1 MKLPPGY
8 DSTGVSLPKN
18 AVCLLHKSL
27 YGLKQ
32 ASRQW
37 FSKFSGVII
46 SLGFRQSPSDHS
58 LFVRNSNRHFMA
70 LLVYVDDV
78 IIASSDQQAIVKL
91 KADLNKEFKLKDLGD
106 LKYFLGLEIAHSTA
120 GICVSQRKYV
130 LDLLS
135 EFGYLGCKPAI
146 TPMEVNTR
154 LSISDEADLPD
165 VGMYRRLIGKL
176 LYLTLTRPDISYA
189 VGQLSQFLS
198 TPKAS
203 HLQAAQRV
211 LRYLKAVPGQGLFFP
226 SSSKLQLTAFADSD
240 WARCPDSRRSVTGFC
255 IFLGD
260 SLISWKSKKQPIVSR
275 SSAEAEYRAMA
286 NATCEITWLLALLK
300 DFNISHDF
308 PALLFCDNQSAMH
321 IAENPVFHERTKHI
335 EIDCHLVRE
344 KIQLGVLK
352 TLFVSS
358 EHQIAD
364 ILTKALHPSQ
374 FYFLI
379 SKMGLKNIFSPS

>member
-8 DSTGVSLPKN
+8 DSKGESLPKD

-37 FSKFSGVII
+37 FHKFSSAILG
-46 SLGFRQSPSDHS
+46 LGFHQSASDHS
-58 LFVRNSNRHFMA
+58 PFLQDTDGVFMA

-78 IIASSDQQAIVKL
+78 IIASSDSTAIIHL
-91 KADLNKEFKLKDLGD
+91 KADLNTLFKLKDLGD
-106 LKYFLGLEIAHSTA
+106 LKYFLGLEIARSAA
-120 GICVSQRKYV
+120 GICLSQRKYV

-135 EFGYLGCKPAI
+135 DFGYLGCKPAS
-146 TPMEVNTR
+146 TPMKPNLQ
-154 LSISDEADLPD
+154 LSLEDGENVSD
-165 VGMYRRLIGKL
+165 VSMYRRLIGRL

-189 VGQLSQFLS
+189 VNRLSQFLS
-198 TPKAS
+198 KPKVP
-203 HLQAAQRV
+203 HLLAAQRV
-211 LRYLKAVPGQGLFFP
+211 LRYLKRVPGQGLFYP
-226 SSSKLQLTAFADSD
+226 ADSSLQLTAFTDSD

-255 IFLGD
+255 VFLGH
-260 SLISWKSKKQPIVSR
+260 SLVSWKSKKQPIVSR
-275 SSAEAEYRAMA
+275 SSVEAEYRAMA

-300 DFNISHDF
+300 DFKVAHDF

-344 KIQLGVLK
+344 KIQSGVLK
-352 TLFVSS
+352 TMFVSY
-358 EHQIAD
+358 EHQVAD
-364 ILTKALHPSQ
+364 VLTKPLHPSS
-374 FYFLI
+374 FSFLI
-379 SKMGLKNIFSPS
+379 GKMGLKNIFSPS

>member
-8 DSTGVSLPKN
+8 NSTGVSLPKN

-58 LFVRNSNRHFMA
+58 LFVRNSNGHFMA
-70 LLVYVDDV
+70 LLAYVDDV

-91 KADLNKEFKLKDLGD
+91 KSDLNKEFKLKDLGD
-106 LKYFLGLEIAHSTA
+106 LKYFLGLEIARSTA

-135 EFGYLGCKPAI
+135 EFGYLG
-146 TPMEVNTR
+146 
-154 LSISDEADLPD
+154 
-165 VGMYRRLIGKL
+165 
-176 LYLTLTRPDISYA
+176 
-189 VGQLSQFLS
+189 QFLS

-203 HLQAAQRV
+203 HLQATQRV

-240 WARCPDSRRSVTGFC
+240 WARCPDSRRSVT
-255 IFLGD
+255 
-260 SLISWKSKKQPIVSR
+260 
-275 SSAEAEYRAMA
+275 AEAEYRAMA

-308 PALLFCDNQSAMH
+308 PKRNVILHNDVNISASL
-321 IAENPVFHERTKHI
+321 E
-335 EIDCHLVRE
+335 
-344 KIQLGVLK
+344 
-352 TLFVSS
+352 
-358 EHQIAD
+358 
-364 ILTKALHPSQ
+364 
-374 FYFLI
+374 
-379 SKMGLKNIFSPS
+379 SPSRHDQELYCMECIGA

>member
-18 AVCLLHKSL
+18 DVCLLHKSL

-58 LFVRNSNRHFMA
+58 LFVRNSNGHFMA
-70 LLVYVDDV
+70 LLVDVDDV

-106 LKYFLGLEIAHSTA
+106 LKYFLGLEIARSTV

-135 EFGYLGCKPAI
+135 EFGYLG
-146 TPMEVNTR
+146 
-154 LSISDEADLPD
+154 
-165 VGMYRRLIGKL
+165 
-176 LYLTLTRPDISYA
+176 
-189 VGQLSQFLS
+189 QFLS

-240 WARCPDSRRSVTGFC
+240 WARCPDSRRSVT
-255 IFLGD
+255 
-260 SLISWKSKKQPIVSR
+260 
-275 SSAEAEYRAMA
+275 AEAEFRAMA

-300 DFNISHDF
+300 DFNIYHDF
-308 PALLFCDNQSAMH
+308 PFVEFVILLSC
-321 IAENPVFHERTKHI
+321 PK
-335 EIDCHLVRE
+335 
-344 KIQLGVLK
+344 GVLVFS
-352 TLFVSS
+352 L
-358 EHQIAD
+358 
-364 ILTKALHPSQ
+364 L
-374 FYFLI
+374 LI
-379 SKMGLKNIFSPS
+379 SWICAGCCKSRFPAFLFLCFSSANISDI